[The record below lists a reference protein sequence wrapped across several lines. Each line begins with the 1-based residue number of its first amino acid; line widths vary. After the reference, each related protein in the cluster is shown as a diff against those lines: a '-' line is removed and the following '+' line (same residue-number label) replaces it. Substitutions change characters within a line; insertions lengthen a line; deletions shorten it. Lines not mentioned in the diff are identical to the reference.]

1 MQQRLQPQSVWT
13 VYPRDFSAELA
24 SYKRHCSA
32 SLESRSTCNNIS
44 QIDYV
49 KFAELGGYANANS
62 ASVSFGGVKKRLLA
76 LPDADFAAS
85 VSTPKKGAAK
95 SKNAAADET
104 NAAID
109 DDEATPAAE
118 TPKPKAVRK
127 PKAAPKADNED
138 VAMGDENAD
147 QVAPTTKK
155 RGRGA
160 KDPNAPPAKRQRQA
174 PKKEEVTEPAVHAN
188 PRVQPNSPAKV
199 NYEPNSL
206 AQIEHDALLA
216 EGYALVKTE
225 NDSEKGG
232 EEDMYAS

>member
-1 MQQRLQPQSVWT
+1 M
-13 VYPRDFSAELA
+13 
-24 SYKRHCSA
+24 
-32 SLESRSTCNNIS
+32 
-44 QIDYV
+44 
-49 KFAELGGYANANS
+49 
-62 ASVSFGGVKKRLLA
+62 SFNGVKKRLFALSDAELA
-76 LPDADFAAS
+76 TPG
-85 VSTPKKGAAK
+85 STPKKGATK

-118 TPKPKAVRK
+118 TPKKKAVRK

-147 QVAPTTKK
+147 QVVPPTNK

-160 KDPNAPPAKRQRQA
+160 KDPNAPPAKRVRTA
-174 PKKEEVTEPAVHAN
+174 AKKEEVTEPATEPAN
-188 PRVQPNSPAKV
+188 PRVPPNTPARV

-216 EGYALVKTE
+216 EGYTLVKTE
-225 NDSEKGG
+225 DDSEKGG
-232 EEDMYAS
+232 DEDMYAS